1 MKMSNKEKTYGNVIS
16 IAKCSIC
23 GKMFKISLTPDEIK
37 AFENSKDAELI
48 CFECGNKIFRLKNS
62 K

>member
-1 MKMSNKEKTYGNVIS
+1 MSDKNKKSTSNVIS

-37 AFENSKDAELI
+37 AFEKSEDAELI
-48 CFECGNKIFRLKNS
+48 CFECGNKIFKLKNN